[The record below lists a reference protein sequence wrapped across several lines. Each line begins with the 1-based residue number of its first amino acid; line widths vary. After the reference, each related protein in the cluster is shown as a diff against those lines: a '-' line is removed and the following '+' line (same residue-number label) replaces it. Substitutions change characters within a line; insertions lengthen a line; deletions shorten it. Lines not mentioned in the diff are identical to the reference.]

1 MQRFSAG
8 HGVLAVL
15 SGASSGIGLA
25 LAQGLLARGATV
37 LAIARDPARL
47 GAARGGLGAA
57 GGRYLPLPCDVR
69 DAAALEAGIAA
80 AVAAHGPPAWC
91 VACAGIVRPGR
102 FLDLSVEDHAAQWA
116 TNYQGAVNLLRA
128 AVPAMRQA
136 RQGRV
141 VLVSSAAALGTFY
154 GYSGYAPGKAALR
167 ALGDI
172 LHLELGPSGLSV
184 TTAFPPDTDTP
195 QLHEEQKVR
204 PKVASLFMKGNPI
217 SAPQHVARLILEGAE
232 RGRRHV
238 VPGFGASLL
247 HRLPWLLEPGL
258 RRAQRRLM
266 AEHDRP

>member
-1 MQRFSAG
+1 L
-8 HGVLAVL
+8 LAVL

-25 LAQGLLARGATV
+25 LAQGLLARGGHV

-47 GAARGGLGAA
+47 EAARASLPAEVA
-57 GGRYLPLPCDVR
+57 GRYLPLPCDVR
-69 DAAALEAGIAA
+69 DAAALSAAIAPA
-80 AVAAHGPPAWC
+80 IAAHGPPAWC
-91 VACAGIVRPGR
+91 IACAGVVRPGR
-102 FLDLSVEDHAAQWA
+102 FLDLAAEDHAAQWA
-116 TNYQGAVNLLRA
+116 TNYQGAVNLLGA
-128 AVPAMRQA
+128 GLPAMRA
-136 RQGRV
+136 AGRGRV

-195 QLHEEQKVR
+195 QLHEEVKYR
-204 PKVASLFMKGNPI
+204 PKVASLFMESNPVL
-217 SAPQHVARLILEGAE
+217 APQHVARLILEGAE

-238 VPGFGASLL
+238 VPGFGAWLL
-247 HRLPWLLEPGL
+247 FRFPWLLDPGF